1 MGGYQG
7 LGTASRCRA
16 PRVSPL
22 NVSPGP
28 CVNPLMISTRSVL
41 ALLCLSAAALP
52 AQTPDTLRLTLAQ
65 TVERMLR
72 TSDEARIALAQ
83 VDLADAQVTAA
94 RAAGMPQLRLASTYQ
109 QQVENAR
116 ALIVGNV
123 FGQSYTYNTNLLL
136 QQSLFQGGRI
146 VGANQAAARSER
158 AARATSEE
166 TRITLAVDA
175 QRIYLGVA
183 LAAQLADIQRRNLE
197 IADTRLAQ
205 AEQLERTGR
214 ASRYDVLRA
223 RVERTNLEPTALQA
237 ENARVLAELEF
248 KRLLQVPVAQPI
260 ALSTVL
266 DPTAV
271 QAMAAAALADDQ
283 APGVRP
289 GVRAAELTASARE
302 AAIRVARADL
312 LPTLNASFQ
321 LGYLALPAF
330 NGLPT
335 KMGESSLAFCANP
348 GTATRPCQNNGW
360 FPDRTFNV
368 QFTWPLFDGLRA
380 KGAIDVAQ
388 AQARVADLQVRQAR
402 EQASIDVERARAELV
417 RAQATFTARAGNVR
431 EAAEAFDLAT
441 MRFGRGI
448 GTQLEVSDAQLAL
461 LIARSTEA
469 RATFDLYVAVAD
481 LARVRARPIPLPDG
495 GTVAL
500 GPNR

>member
-1 MGGYQG
+1 VPP
-7 LGTASRCRA
+7 ACRSS
-16 PRVSPL
+16 VSPPL
-22 NVSPGP
+22 TSSRWRTRAHSFGP
-28 CVNPLMISTRSVL
+28 
-41 ALLCLSAAALP
+41 
-52 AQTPDTLRLTLAQ
+52 
-65 TVERMLR
+65 
-72 TSDEARIALAQ
+72 
-83 VDLADAQVTAA
+83 
-94 RAAGMPQLRLASTYQ
+94 
-109 QQVENAR
+109 
-116 ALIVGNV
+116 
-123 FGQSYTYNTNLLL
+123 SYTYNPNLLL
-136 QQSLFQGGRI
+136 SQSFFQGGRI
-146 VGANQAAARSER
+146 VGASQAAARTER
-158 AARATSEE
+158 AARASRDE
-166 TRITLAVDA
+166 TRIALAVDA
-175 QRIYLGVA
+175 QRIYLAVA

-205 AEQLERTGR
+205 VEQLERTGR

-248 KRLLQVPVAQPI
+248 KRLLQVPIAQPI
-260 ALSTVL
+260 ALSTGL
-266 DPTAV
+266 DAPAV
-271 QAMAAAALADDQ
+271 QALAAAALADDA

-289 GVRAAELTASARE
+289 LVRAAELTASARD

-330 NGLPT
+330 NGIPSR
-335 KMGESSLAFCANP
+335 MGETSLAFCADP

-368 QFTWPLFDGLRA
+368 QFSWPLFDGLRA

-388 AQARVADLQVRQAR
+388 AQARVADLQVRQVR
-402 EQASIDVERARAELV
+402 EQASVDVERARAELV
-417 RAQATFTARAGNVR
+417 RAQATFAARAGNVR
-431 EAAEAFDLAT
+431 EAEEAFELAT

-469 RATFDLYVAVAD
+469 RATFDLYVAVVD

-495 GTVAL
+495 GSVPL
-500 GPNR
+500 GLTR